1 MQQFFKHKKSVFA
14 LTEIPKDLLPIKN
27 IQRSKDS
34 FYLYKKYR
42 LHTEVFICTISFVNS
57 KRVEWL
63 HTQFMTG
70 IKYSNR
76 TETRENILE

>member
-14 LTEIPKDLLPIKN
+14 LTEIPKDFLPIKN
-27 IQRSKDS
+27 IQRSKEL

-42 LHTEVFICTISFVNS
+42 LHTEVFLCAISYVNS

-76 TETRENILE
+76 TETRDNILE